1 VNAHPGPAQP
11 SQTVHNTAK
20 VNVGHERINWWHDP
34 PLRLRLSATTPQSW
48 SADKLGGVR
57 RRLLRAYFALP
68 GVRARRGVSAARAWR
83 RSRTKLFVCHGNIC
97 RSPFAERYA
106 SRLATDW
113 RTFASAGY
121 QPIMGR
127 TSPDEAVTAAARW
140 QVDLAEHRSCVL
152 TQAMIRWADAI
163 FVFDDQDYRRVR
175 KAHPSARG
183 RVHLLATI
191 EPHGPP
197 LIADPYAGPVGAFE
211 QTYERIAGI
220 IERSAH
226 GR

>member
-1 VNAHPGPAQP
+1 
-11 SQTVHNTAK
+11 
-20 VNVGHERINWWHDP
+20 
-34 PLRLRLSATTPQSW
+34 
-48 SADKLGGVR
+48 
-57 RRLLRAYFALP
+57 
-68 GVRARRGVSAARAWR
+68 
-83 RSRTKLFVCHGNIC
+83 
-97 RSPFAERYA
+97 
-106 SRLATDW
+106 
-113 RTFASAGY
+113 
-121 QPIMGR
+121 MGR